1 LKQPR
6 NKVLLPLKLTP
17 QAIKFG
23 VPQSAP
29 STLHLIQSKELGL
42 QQIPLKM
49 GGLWGLIDVEITFKN
64 NIINLLG
71 LSIKEMLVEIK
82 LKATS

>member
-1 LKQPR
+1 
-6 NKVLLPLKLTP
+6 
-17 QAIKFG
+17 
-23 VPQSAP
+23 
-29 STLHLIQSKELGL
+29 
-42 QQIPLKM
+42 M